1 MLSFGVNAASGG
13 LYQRVING
21 FGVAVITGMSASYR
35 YFDLLNVVG
44 YGMEGAVATFTA
56 QNAGAK
62 DYRRIRRGTNAA
74 LLLGGG
80 ATVSINL
87 LAVIFA
93 EPMIGLFLGDGLTEA
108 VKVGA
113 ASLRVRSA
121 FVVSMYLLCAWRAAI
136 GGMGNAVIPMISGFL
151 ELGLKT
157 AAILTLPRLLGLQG
171 LYLMDAAAWI
181 PVALFLG
188 LYYRRIL
195 KQRLSATA

>member
-1 MLSFGVNAASGG
+1 M
-13 LYQRVING
+13 
-21 FGVAVITGMSASYR
+21 
-35 YFDLLNVVG
+35 
-44 YGMEGAVATFTA
+44 
-56 QNAGAK
+56 
-62 DYRRIRRGTNAA
+62 
-74 LLLGGG
+74 
-80 ATVSINL
+80 
-87 LAVIFA
+87 
-93 EPMIGLFLGDGLTEA
+93 
-108 VKVGA
+108 GA

-136 GGMGNAVIPMISGFL
+136 SGMGNAVIPMISGFL

-188 LYYRRIL
+188 LCYRRIL